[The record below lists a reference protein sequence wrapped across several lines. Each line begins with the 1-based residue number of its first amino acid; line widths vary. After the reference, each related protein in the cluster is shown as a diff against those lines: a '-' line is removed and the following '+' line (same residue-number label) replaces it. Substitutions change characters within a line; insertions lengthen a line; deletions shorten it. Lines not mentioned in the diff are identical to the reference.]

1 MSEVE
6 WISVAGKSLL
16 YCAELLDKIKR
27 LKELLQNSEDE
38 LTSQDGAERV
48 TRTTWLRHGPLNWSP
63 YYDTWI
69 QQNYPPLKL

>member
-27 LKELLQNSEDE
+27 LKELLENTQEE
-38 LTSQDGAERV
+38 V
-48 TRTTWLRHGPLNWSP
+48 TRLKTLVQEFQDQYG
-63 YYDTWI
+63 YDTVH
-69 QQNYPPLKL
+69 